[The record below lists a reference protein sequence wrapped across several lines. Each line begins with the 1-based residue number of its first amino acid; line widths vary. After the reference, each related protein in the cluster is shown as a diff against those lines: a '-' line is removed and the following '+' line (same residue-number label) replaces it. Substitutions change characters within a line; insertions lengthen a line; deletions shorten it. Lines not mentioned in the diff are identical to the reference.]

1 MKKHVSTED
10 IIEEI
15 YNLIVNQETT
25 DEERQILVDFKSRL
39 GNDKQDLSDSLADL
53 QRAIQTLAVK
63 NLSQE
68 KSLSPA
74 VSQLSQRLTSFQEK
88 VERDVNIARGLTS
101 LGMFR

>member
-15 YNLIVNQETT
+15 YNLIVNPETT

-68 KSLSPA
+68 KSLSPG